1 MATPWVGSDVV
12 SGRVRG
18 FGGIVGLLA
27 LLCASSVAVV
37 NSWGSEIE
45 VTWGA
50 ITGDVVA
57 EVEG

>member
-1 MATPWVGSDVV
+1 M

-18 FGGIVGLLA
+18 FAGIVRLQA
-27 LLCASSVAVV
+27 LLCAPIVAVV
-37 NSWGSEIE
+37 NSRGSEIE